1 VPVDTASHWASD
13 QSLRS
18 RPADCVCGVVSRSI
32 LRAVENVTFCCL
44 TAGTDRRLVGVRVT
58 ERGKEA
64 CECAVK
70 STADTRRRP
79 HSRQN
84 CESTDRNLI
93 QGRYGQASGPTGT
106 DAQRWSSK
114 PFSFIRIGKSS
125 ACAVKVNRPIQGGLE
140 SRSGSR
146 LHAESRSHAVEA
158 AWRLQQSAEAIVR
171 IRHIPVAVERAE
183 L

>member
-1 VPVDTASHWASD
+1 VTPIVKVLETCN
-13 QSLRS
+13 
-18 RPADCVCGVVSRSI
+18 CV
-32 LRAVENVTFCCL
+32 RA
-44 TAGTDRRLVGVRVT
+44 TD
-58 ERGKEA
+58 RGKEA
-64 CECAVK
+64 T
-70 STADTRRRP
+70 S
-79 HSRQN
+79 QN
-84 CESTDRNLI
+84 CEVTDRNLI
-93 QGRYGQASGPTGT
+93 QGRYGQASGPTIT
-106 DAQRWSSK
+106 K